1 MKLSFSI
8 SSSNSKPVSR
18 KPNVKR
24 SDEEAPV
31 QEYVT
36 EFDASK
42 TLADTQTK
50 RVIIPPMENE
60 WRPEKKMRNLD
71 LPLQSSTEANG
82 IGFELESSDAA
93 AADSSVSYGLNL
105 RDYSKSENGGAAN
118 NRRVESVEASLLK
131 KLKEDLRRLPEEQTM
146 EDFEKVPVEGF
157 GAALLAGYGWTEGK
171 GIGRNAKEDVK
182 VREYNKS
189 FAKQG
194 FAFFSSGHKENLDSS
209 GKIRANNAGE
219 SKEDEK
225 LKIKD
230 EIRDEKRDSLSI
242 HRERR
247 EMEDKRRKEEGPR
260 SERVKH
266 ENGFSKKSN
275 SRREEERSS
284 RKEEEKSSRRDEE
297 RCSKRKEERSSKR
310 EEGRSSRREEGRS
323 SRREAEK
330 ITPWLTSHIRVRVIS
345 KDFKGGR
352 FYLKKGEVLDVVGP
366 TTCDISMDE
375 GRELIQGVDQEL
387 LETAVP
393 HRGGPVLVLFGKHK
407 GAYGSLVE
415 RDSEQATG
423 VVRDADSHALLNVR
437 LEQIA
442 EYVGDPSYIG
452 Y

>member
-1 MKLSFSI
+1 MKLSFSL

-24 SDEEAPV
+24 SDDDAPRH
-31 QEYVT
+31 EYVT

-50 RVIIPPMENE
+50 RLIVPPKENE
-60 WRPEKKMRNLD
+60 WRPEKKMKNLD
-71 LPLQSSTEANG
+71 LPLQSTTESTD
-82 IGFELESSDAA
+82 IRFELESSDAA
-93 AADSSVSYGLNL
+93 AGDSSVSYGLNI
-105 RDYSKSENGGAAN
+105 RENSKSENEVAAASHPD
-118 NRRVESVEASLLK
+118 ESVEATLLK
-131 KLKEDLRRLPEEQTM
+131 KLKQDLRRLPDDQTL
-146 EDFEKVPVEGF
+146 EDFAEVPVEGF
-157 GAALLAGYGWTEGK
+157 GAALLAGYGWTEGR

-182 VREYNKS
+182 IVEYNRSFNLKKS
-189 FAKQG
+189 
-194 FAFFSSGHKENLDSS
+194 
-209 GKIRANNAGE
+209 
-219 SKEDEK
+219 
-225 LKIKD
+225 KD
-230 EIRDEKRDSLSI
+230 ERRRDEKRDSLTT

-247 EMEDKRRKEEGPR
+247 EKEDKRRREEGPR
-260 SERVKH
+260 GERLKH
-266 ENGFSKKSN
+266 ENGLSKKSS

-284 RKEEEKSSRRDEE
+284 RREEERT
-297 RCSKRKEERSSKR
+297 
-310 EEGRSSRREEGRS
+310 SRREVG
-323 SRREAEK
+323 K

-352 FYLKKGEVLDVVGP
+352 FYLKKAEILDVVGP

-375 GRELIQGVDQEL
+375 SRELIQGVDQEL
-387 LETAVP
+387 LETALP
-393 HRGGPVLVLFGKHK
+393 RRGGPVLVLFGKHK

-415 RDSEQATG
+415 RDSEQETG

>member
-1 MKLSFSI
+1 MKLSFSL

-24 SDEEAPV
+24 SDDDAPRH
-31 QEYVT
+31 EYVT

-50 RVIIPPMENE
+50 RLIVPPKENE
-60 WRPEKKMRNLD
+60 WRPEKKMKNLD
-71 LPLQSSTEANG
+71 LPLQSTTESTD
-82 IGFELESSDAA
+82 IRFELESSDAA
-93 AADSSVSYGLNL
+93 AGDSSMLYGLNI
-105 RDYSKSENGGAAN
+105 RENSKSENEVAAASHPD
-118 NRRVESVEASLLK
+118 ESVEATLLK
-131 KLKEDLRRLPEEQTM
+131 KLKQDLRRLPDDQTL
-146 EDFEKVPVEGF
+146 EDFAEVPVEGF
-157 GAALLAGYGWTEGK
+157 GAALLAGYGWTEGR

-182 VREYNKS
+182 IVEYNRS

-194 FAFFSSGHKENLDSS
+194 FAFFSSAQKENSDSS
-209 GKIRANNAGE
+209 GKIRANNAAE
-219 SKEDEK
+219 SKEDEN
-225 LKIKD
+225 LKKSKD
-230 EIRDEKRDSLSI
+230 ERRRDEKRDSLTI

-247 EMEDKRRKEEGPR
+247 EKEDKRRREEGPR
-260 SERVKH
+260 GERLKH
-266 ENGFSKKSN
+266 ENGLSKKSS

-284 RKEEEKSSRRDEE
+284 RREEERTSRRAV
-297 RCSKRKEERSSKR
+297 
-310 EEGRSSRREEGRS
+310 G
-323 SRREAEK
+323 K

-352 FYLKKGEVLDVVGP
+352 FYLKKAEILDVVGP

-375 GRELIQGVDQEL
+375 SRELIQGVDQEL
-387 LETAVP
+387 LETALP
-393 HRGGPVLVLFGKHK
+393 RRGGPVLVLFGKHK

-415 RDSEQATG
+415 RDSEQETG